1 MARFF
6 LNVSTIVTVD
16 VDDSFVAEHSGNID
30 AIAEEARDCYFAGDC
45 EVLDESIVSLS
56 SHEDFENSYLVE
68 P

>member
-6 LNVSTIVTVD
+6 LNVSIVVAVD
-16 VDDSFVAEHSGNID
+16 VEDSFVAEHSGNID
-30 AIAEEARDCYFAGDC
+30 AIADEVATYYFAGDC

-56 SHEDFENSYLVE
+56 SREDFENSYLVE